1 MKFSKI
7 SMFLPALVLCC
18 CAFIFSACGDSRLER
33 EAPSI
38 SRANIVVTDRTIR
51 IDGFNNAMY
60 SVDRGQNWQDQ
71 NTFTNLIYDNTYYVC
86 VKLLADDTYK
96 ESPISNVVE
105 IKILKTPATT
115 PTINNSN
122 LLVEGNKLTIQGFS
136 NAMYSK
142 DGGLNWQDSNVFV
155 NLQNGQQYS
164 LRVKIKETE
173 TAGASE
179 PSNVFVFQMPKDK
192 QDAPLLI
199 QDKVIYSE
207 NNYVIKIE
215 GYGVNVD
222 YSVDNGKTW
231 QDSNVFSDLTP
242 GSTYYVCVRY
252 KETETLAKSDWSKPV
267 VVSFD
272 KVVQNIPT
280 ISTLNIQQEG
290 YDLRVIGLEN
300 SVAKYSI
307 DGGKTWNADYSNLF
321 QNLQIGTTYFVC
333 VQLVETDTHYGTEMS
348 NVVEYTMQK
357 IEREAPVLSMNN
369 IVQSDY
375 DLTITGFE
383 DYDASYSVNNGETW
397 QTSNVFEGLTLAE
410 TYNIKVKLNETEDYL
425 ASPESQTFAYTMEK
439 LTRSAPSALELQ
451 NITQNGFGI
460 EIAQIEGVEY
470 SIDNGETWQTS
481 NIFEN
486 LTISQ
491 TYLVTIR
498 YAEDDTYKAS
508 DGAVAVEF
516 TMQKLTP
523 QAPVISSSNI
533 QQDMYALVIT
543 GFNDGETEY
552 SIDDGK
558 SWYGYHRFDNLS
570 IGATYNVKVRLVEN
584 DNYVASEPSN
594 SVAFTMQKLVQLAP
608 TLEITTENIDGQ
620 DYIIITPV
628 DGAEYQFDNGEWTEE
643 NRLATDCSV
652 SHNVAIRMKET
663 NDHAASD
670 VVAQEFA
677 ISHRFITWEFET
689 YPTLGN
695 ENTVN
700 YACGICGTVLDTQA
714 LPAQDTENSGVYF
727 IIDDSIEFYTESSVT
742 LTGSNNSI
750 MSFVPVLTTSQI
762 EDIKEITYTFVCDF
776 GQVVVTRNYGEAQVL
791 NTQMF
796 TGLTSLSLVC
806 TFNTLEPIE
815 FNFKFDDVETAYE
828 IVLHNLVGTYT
839 ADNGLVFEITENEGT
854 YEYLLPN
861 NKVMIGETLQ
871 DNWQTL
877 SITNIVTTI
886 KEGAEVK
893 TLQLNC
899 CTFVIDEERN
909 LTALTDGVYEAG
921 ETAEISTV
929 IQKDMV
935 FNYTIEQT
943 E

>member
-7 SMFLPALVLCC
+7 SMFLPAVVWCC

-142 DGGLNWQDSNVFV
+142 DVGLNWQDSNVFV

-192 QDAPLLI
+192 QDTPLLI

-272 KVVQNIPT
+272 KVVQNTPT

-348 NVVEYTMQK
+348 NIVEYTMQK
-357 IEREAPVLSMNN
+357 IEREAPVLSINN
-369 IVQSDY
+369 IVQNDY

-383 DYDASYSVNNGETW
+383 DYDASYSVN
-397 QTSNVFEGLTLAE
+397 
-410 TYNIKVKLNETEDYL
+410 
-425 ASPESQTFAYTMEK
+425 
-439 LTRSAPSALELQ
+439 
-451 NITQNGFGI
+451 
-460 EIAQIEGVEY
+460 
-470 SIDNGETWQTS
+470 NGETWQTS

-508 DGAVAVEF
+508 DGAVAIEF

-543 GFNDGETEY
+543 GFNDGEAEY

-839 ADNGLVFEITENEGT
+839 TDSGLVFEITENEGT

-877 SITNIVTTI
+877 NITNIVTTI
-886 KEGAEVK
+886 KEGVEVK
-893 TLQLNC
+893 TLQLNG

-921 ETAEISTV
+921 ETGEISTV